1 MKKIFVDN
9 EYAYDL
15 EQTEDKVSLYYS
27 NNGVWTNPGQHI
39 FSLVD
44 DGNGYKIEGDFHKE
58 GKIQYSELTPLY
70 ILFAKVKDCKVEVVE
85 EMKEL

>member
-9 EYAYDL
+9 EYSYDL
-15 EQTEDKVSLYYS
+15 EQTENKVSLCYS

-44 DGNGYKIEGDFHKE
+44 DGNSYRIEGNFYKE
-58 GKIQYSELTPLY
+58 GKIQYDELTELY
-70 ILFAKVKDCKVEVVE
+70 ILFAAFKDCKVEVVE
-85 EMKEL
+85 EMREL